1 MQEHSDWFVSL
12 MGCENTTM
20 SCQEPLTNT
29 AGEDTQTISQGE
41 HSTFSFL
48 VQLELNIIDKPT
60 AATRTP
66 NELFYKAIWILW
78 MTESRKN
85 Y

>member
-12 MGCENTTM
+12 MGCENTTV

-29 AGEDTQTISQGE
+29 AGDEAIQTISQGE
-41 HSTFSFL
+41 RSTFSFL

-60 AATRTP
+60 AATRTSM
-66 NELFYKAIWILW
+66 NCSVKQFVFYG
-78 MTESRKN
+78 
-85 Y
+85 

>member
-20 SCQEPLTNT
+20 SCQELLTNT
-29 AGEDTQTISQGE
+29 AGEEDIQTISQGE
-41 HSTFSFL
+41 CSTFSFL
-48 VQLELNIIDKPT
+48 AQLELNIIDKPT

-66 NELFYKAIWILW
+66 VNCFIEQFGFY
-78 MTESRKN
+78 R
-85 Y
+85 